1 MKNAIKAFWVALLE
15 KVNKKINQ
23 WLSVPKSRPTVD
35 AGDDSRVNFFAMI
48 VRKVMNRALMGA
60 QYSVTTNSAQA
71 EPLKELCENLS
82 ENIYKITANM
92 IGGAERSECWVVPS
106 FITVGGE
113 NKLVHSYADGSRI
126 CITAVKENGQIAEC
140 YIILESVKR
149 KDKIYFL
156 CRKHELND
164 NGDLTIS
171 YFTADEEANE
181 VVANVPEWESLVNQM
196 VTYSGANII
205 GIGRYKSP
213 VVPLNNYSVYGV
225 PLNFGCAEIERQIQ
239 AAVENIE
246 QEMRASKKMLF
257 PDWSIVKQDGDG
269 KNANIGTGIDGYIF
283 PIRKKSGV
291 DGSLI
296 DEYCPNV
303 RYSEYSARLNDLLV
317 EYQAQMGVRDLVTQS
332 DGSAATA
339 TEIKT
344 KNADNMALEQA
355 IRREIRKGN
364 IMTLES
370 DALYL
375 GIPQD
380 AWAYDE
386 DYQDIYVDDAAKLNE
401 IITVMNNGAAEVD
414 DLVKYY
420 FPTLSD
426 EERAEKIARI
436 NESKQAITESSIL
449 SALNM

>member
-1 MKNAIKAFWVALLE
+1 MKNAIRNFWVALLE
-15 KVNKKINQ
+15 KVNQKINQ
-23 WLSVPKSRPTVD
+23 WLNVPKGRPTMD
-35 AGDDSRVNFFAMI
+35 AGDDTKVNFFAM
-48 VRKVMNRALMGA
+48 VVKKVMNRALMGA
-60 QYSVTTNSAQA
+60 QYSVTTDSKQA
-71 EPLKELCENLS
+71 EPLIELCENLS

-106 FITVGGE
+106 FIKVGGE

-126 CITAVKENGQIAEC
+126 CITATKEDGQIAEC
-140 YIILESVKR
+140 YIILETVKR
-149 KDKIYFL
+149 NEKIYFL
-156 CRKHELND
+156 CRKHTLND
-164 NGDLTIS
+164 NGDLEIS
-171 YFTADEEANE
+171 YFVADEQASEVTADI
-181 VVANVPEWESLVNQM
+181 PEWDTFVNQV
-196 VTYSGANII
+196 VTYRGANII

-257 PDWSIVKQDGDG
+257 PDWSIVKQDGDE
-269 KNANIGTGIDGYIF
+269 KNQGIGNGIDGYIF

-317 EYQAQMGVRDLVTQS
+317 EYQAQMGVRDLVTQT
-332 DGSAATA
+332 DGSTATA
-339 TEIKT
+339 TEVKA

-355 IRREIRKGN
+355 IRRELCKGN
-364 IMTLES
+364 IMTLEA

-375 GIPQD
+375 GIPQGT
-380 AWAYDE
+380 WEYDE

-426 EERAEKIARI
+426 EERAEKIERI
-436 NESKQAITESSIL
+436 NASKQSSTEQSIMA
-449 SALNM
+449 ALNM